1 MPVATKICGI
11 TREDAVHAVNNAK
24 ADYAGFVYFPA
35 SPRHL
40 KLERAAE
47 LKSKL
52 SPAVK
57 TVSVLVDPDDALL
70 AQVSSIL
77 KPDYIQLHGKETP
90 QRLQQIRSLYPR
102 MKIIKGISVR
112 TSDDVA
118 RSMPFSD
125 AADMFLFDA
134 KPPEAPNM
142 LPGGNG
148 LSFDWNLLS
157 GRQFSKPWML
167 SGGLNAENVAEA
179 IRLSGAQMVD
189 VSSSVE
195 SAPGVKDP
203 ALIEQFVKAAC
214 Q

>member
-1 MPVATKICGI
+1 
-11 TREDAVHAVNNAK
+11 
-24 ADYAGFVYFPA
+24 
-35 SPRHL
+35 
-40 KLERAAE
+40 
-47 LKSKL
+47 
-52 SPAVK
+52 
-57 TVSVLVDPDDALL
+57 
-70 AQVSSIL
+70 
-77 KPDYIQLHGKETP
+77 
-90 QRLQQIRSLYPR
+90 LQQIRSLYPQ

-125 AADMFLFDA
+125 AADKFLFDA
-134 KPPEAPNM
+134 KPPSVVIPSVAEGSKRPFDFAQGDKAY

-167 SGGLNAENVAEA
+167 SGGLNAENVGDA

-203 ALIEQFVKAAC
+203 ALIEQFVKAVR